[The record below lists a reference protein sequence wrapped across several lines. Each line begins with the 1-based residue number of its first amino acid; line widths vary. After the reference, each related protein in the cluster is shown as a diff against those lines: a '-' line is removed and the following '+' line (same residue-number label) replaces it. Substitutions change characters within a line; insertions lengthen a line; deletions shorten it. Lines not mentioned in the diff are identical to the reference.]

1 MAHEKEIINLLK
13 KELSIDLSENILLD
27 EAAIILTAYIN
38 QLIQTDFQKLVF
50 ILYRIDVNETR
61 LKKILKES
69 PGEDSGRIIADLI
82 IERQLQKIKSR
93 QQFSQRDNNI
103 DENEKW

>member
-1 MAHEKEIINLLK
+1 MGNHNEIINLLR
-13 KELSIDLSENILLD
+13 KELSIDLPENIVLN
-27 EAAIILTAYIN
+27 EAAIILSAYIN
-38 QLIQTDFQKLVF
+38 ELIQTDFQKLVF

-69 PGEDSGRIIADLI
+69 SGEDSGRIIANLI

>member
-1 MAHEKEIINLLK
+1 MDHEKEIINLLK

-27 EAAIILTAYIN
+27 EAAIILTAHIN
-38 QLIQTDFQKLVF
+38 QLIQTDFQRLVF

-61 LKKILKES
+61 LKKILQEN

>member
-1 MAHEKEIINLLK
+1 MGNDNEIINLIK
-13 KELSIDLSENILLD
+13 KELSIDLPENIVLNEL
-27 EAAIILTAYIN
+27 AIILSAYIN
-38 QLIQTDFQKLVF
+38 ELVQTDFQKLVF
-50 ILYRIDVNETR
+50 ILYRIDVNETK
-61 LKKILKES
+61 LKKILKQN

>member
-1 MAHEKEIINLLK
+1 MSNEKESISLLK
-13 KELSIDLSENILLD
+13 KELSIDLPENILLN

-50 ILYRIDVNETR
+50 ILYRIDVKETK
-61 LKKILKES
+61 LKKILKENS
-69 PGEDSGRIIADLI
+69 GEDSGRIIADLI

-93 QQFSQRDNNI
+93 QQFSRRDNNI

>member
-1 MAHEKEIINLLK
+1 MGHEKEIINLLK

-27 EAAIILTAYIN
+27 EAAIILTAHIN

-61 LKKILKES
+61 LKKILQEN

-93 QQFSQRDNNI
+93 KWFSQRDNNI

>member
-1 MAHEKEIINLLK
+1 MDNDNEIINLLR
-13 KELSIDLSENILLD
+13 KELSIDLPENIVLN
-27 EAAIILTAYIN
+27 EAAIILTAHIN

-50 ILYRIDVNETR
+50 ILYGIDVNETR
-61 LKKILKES
+61 LKKILKEN

-93 QQFSQRDNNI
+93 QQFSQQDNNI

>member
-1 MAHEKEIINLLK
+1 MGNDNEIINLLR
-13 KELSIDLSENILLD
+13 KELSIDLPENIVLN
-27 EAAIILTAYIN
+27 EAAIILSSYIN

-61 LKKILKES
+61 LKKILQEN
-69 PGEDSGRIIADLI
+69 PGEDSGRIIAELI

-93 QQFSQRDNNI
+93 SEFRRDNDI
-103 DENEKW
+103 DEKEKW